1 MVRKITSFY
10 LLSGIALSALTY
22 VGSASG
28 AEIDMNMAQMQA
40 MDKITG
46 KVSLIEVPVN
56 GIAQFGSFSILVRAC
71 KTTPPEDT
79 PENFAFV
86 DVVDTYNNKTPLNIF
101 RGWMISSSPALNP
114 VEHPIY
120 DVWLLKC
127 VNATVDPSQLLS
139 KEQLDARDAIAKAP
153 KFSDDDKLKVNE
165 EATVSVSDTSSD
177 TLLSEETSQKVETV
191 INQNEKTGTDTEL
204 KSQPISNPPAV
215 SNPEDRNSPVGEA
228 EDGSPQSLL
237 NIGQD
242 FVPQE
247 TPAEEQK
254 AETLPESAEA
264 LPKEKTPELD
274 QEQNSD
280 STLGFLENILPFS
293 GEKEENPSAL
303 SSDKESQKADTIDV
317 NEIDKELS
325 QLQ

>member
-1 MVRKITSFY
+1 MW
-10 LLSGIALSALTY
+10 
-22 VGSASG
+22 
-28 AEIDMNMAQMQA
+28 
-40 MDKITG
+40 
-46 KVSLIEVPVN
+46 LIL
-56 GIAQFGSFSILVRAC
+56 III
-71 KTTPPEDT
+71 K
-79 PENFAFV
+79 
-86 DVVDTYNNKTPLNIF
+86 
-101 RGWMISSSPALNP
+101 
-114 VEHPIY
+114 HP
-120 DVWLLKC
+120 VWLLKC

-165 EATVSVSDTSSD
+165 EATVSVSVSDTSSD

-254 AETLPESAEA
+254 AETLPESAEV

-293 GEKEENPSAL
+293 GEKEDNPSAL